1 MIKGKRIKVQPRLGR
16 ALVRSRY
23 ATKVEAPENVM
34 ILESTEPTTDPVESV
49 LVADPEK
56 SEQEQQGQQPRQKR
70 AYRRR
75 DMQAE

>member
-23 ATKVEAPENVM
+23 ATKAPENVM

-49 LVADPEK
+49 LIADPEK
-56 SEQEQQGQQPRQKR
+56 SAQEQQQEEPRQKR